1 MCDVVVV
8 CDIRKRCSR
17 DGQATGQ
24 VLIGAGSFL
33 ERMKIPCSSFTQ
45 NDLNLDKIW
54 IRKKII
60 YDSTES

>member
-45 NDLNLDKIW
+45 NDLNLDKM
-54 IRKKII
+54 
-60 YDSTES
+60 

>member
-1 MCDVVVV
+1 MPRREENVCDVVVV

-17 DGQATGQ
+17 DGQTTGQ

-45 NDLNLDKIW
+45 NDLNLDKM
-54 IRKKII
+54 
-60 YDSTES
+60 